1 MKKGEADI
9 HYTQLAITPQ
19 PWPPWIPTPAKLLP
33 FLPLSLT
40 AQILLLVWL
49 WGGKNAGE
57 GRYLVRF
64 APDPAS
70 PHCQSKLG
78 CITSLD
84 RAMATPPRKKECDPW
99 SLVLENRESF
109 KFCHKSAVTS
119 AVHLISELYSQANGD
134 VNICSDF
141 LMLLIWGSN

>member
-19 PWPPWIPTPAKLLP
+19 PWPPGIPTPAKLLP

-40 AQILLLVWL
+40 AQILLLAWL
-49 WGGKNAGE
+49 WEGKDAGE
-57 GRYLVRF
+57 DILWGL
-64 APDPAS
+64 PQDPAS

-78 CITSLD
+78 SITSLD
-84 RAMATPPRKKECDPW
+84 RAMATPPQKKECDPW
-99 SLVLENRESF
+99 SLVLENGESF
-109 KFCHKSAVTS
+109 RFCHKSAVAS

-141 LMLLIWGSN
+141 LMLLIRGSN